1 MTHVTRRSR
10 QLKLALFALFASA
23 ALLASPRIAQRVYAQ
38 EQQLPTCSVNCAKG
52 SCTGTGT
59 CTCTCSFWT
68 GIPTCS
74 CQAGGGGGGGG
85 SGPGEN
91 MT

>member
-1 MTHVTRRSR
+1 MTSVNHRSR
-10 QLKLALFALFASA
+10 QMKTALLALFAAA
-23 ALLASPRIAQRVYAQ
+23 ALLVSPRIAQRVYAQ

-68 GIPTCS
+68 GVPTCS
-74 CQAGGGGGGGG
+74 CQAPSTGTGGGD
-85 SGPGEN
+85 GPGEQQ
-91 MT
+91 T